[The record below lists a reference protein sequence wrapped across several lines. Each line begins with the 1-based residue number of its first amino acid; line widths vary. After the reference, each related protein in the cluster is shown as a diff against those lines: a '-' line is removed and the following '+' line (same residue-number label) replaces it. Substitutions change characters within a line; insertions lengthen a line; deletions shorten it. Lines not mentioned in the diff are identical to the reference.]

1 MHRSAS
7 SDPPGGLGAGFTGWI
22 GRVRD
27 RLLPT
32 SYVDWSDVPDG
43 PQSPYR
49 ARLALATEHSPDG
62 GDLLEREVVRGKMK
76 VIYEV
81 RCGCGRRWFNPRLER
96 VQLCPRCDRAVVI
109 EPPA

>member
-1 MHRSAS
+1 MHRSANS
-7 SDPPGGLGAGFTGWI
+7 GSPQGPGAGVSGWI

-32 SYVDWSDVPDG
+32 SYVDWSDIPDG

-49 ARLALATEHSPDG
+49 ARVTLATEHSPD
-62 GDLLEREVVRGKMK
+62 DVDVLEREVVRGKMK

-81 RCGCGRRWFNPRLER
+81 RCSCGRRWFNPRLER
-96 VQLCPRCDRAVVI
+96 VQLCPRCDRAVLL